1 VAAVALTLLEG
12 AAVVLVTYVLA
23 KLLSAVT
30 RRASRNALWDLQL
43 VLLAGR
49 VMYVVVLSI
58 GLLAFLYV
66 VAPSLVGPV
75 LGAVG
80 LLGLAIGLAFQDVLR
95 NWISGFFLLLERPF
109 RIGDEINVTGFSGT
123 VETVELRTTVL
134 RTEEGRKIMVPNQ
147 VVYTSA
153 LVNSSFYPL
162 RQTITRVRIPADR
175 DPTALLR
182 ETRAELDRVNGI
194 SEDPAPTV
202 ALVPRPDADT
212 ALEARYWIDYLHH
225 DADAVEREVNA
236 RMVFVVAGA
245 NISADDIA
253 VTRQAP
259 FRKTT
264 SQTATPRQPTKV
276 RTRPGVLGGGRRT
289 PKR

>member
-1 VAAVALTLLEG
+1 MGLTLVEG
-12 AAVVLVTYVLA
+12 VAVVLVTYVLA
-23 KLLSAVT
+23 KLLSSLT

-49 VMYVVVLSI
+49 VMYVAVLSV

-66 VAPSLVGPV
+66 VAPQMVAPV

-80 LLGLAIGLAFQDVLR
+80 LLGLAVGLAFQDVLR

-109 RIGDEINVTGFSGT
+109 RIGDEIEVTGFTGT

-147 VVYTSA
+147 VVYTA
-153 LVNSSFYPL
+153 PLTNSSFYPM
-162 RQTITRVRIPADR
+162 RQTISRVRVPADR

-182 ETRAELDRVNGI
+182 ETRSELDRVDGI
-194 SEDPAPTV
+194 SEEPPPTV

-236 RMVFVVAGA
+236 RLVFVVAGA
-245 NISADDIA
+245 NLTADDVA

-259 FRKTT
+259 FRKAA
-264 SQTATPRQPTKV
+264 SQLATPRQPTKV